1 MDSTF
6 INTKDGIFEL
16 LILIRGPTK
25 KGARAGVP
33 FFSPLVPVWLF
44 FGWEKKVNGVLRGWF
59 CGEADDKI
67 DNQAS
72 KNKDPLH
79 RAHA

>member
-6 INTKDGIFEL
+6 INTKDAIFEL
-16 LILIRGPTK
+16 LILIRGPIK
-25 KGARAGVP
+25 KGARTGAP

-44 FGWEKKVNGVLRGWF
+44 FRWEKKVKGLLGGWL
-59 CGEADDKI
+59 CCEADDKI
-67 DNQAS
+67 DDQAA

-79 RAHA
+79 RTHA